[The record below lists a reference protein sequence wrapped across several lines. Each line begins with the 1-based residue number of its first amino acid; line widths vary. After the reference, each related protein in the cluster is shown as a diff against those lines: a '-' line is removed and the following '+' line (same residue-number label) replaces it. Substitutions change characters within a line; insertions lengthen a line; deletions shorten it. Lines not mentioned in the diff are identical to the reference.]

1 MRKFD
6 LIAKSFQL
14 QDKFMQLRAKSWD
27 MVLDRNVSEEDHQAY
42 CDAVSAAH
50 RELLALSY
58 DLPMQY
64 FLDLVSE
71 RLAQ

>member
-6 LIAKSFQL
+6 VILKAFAL
-14 QDKFMQLRAKSWD
+14 QDKFMQLRAKSRD
-27 MVLDRNVSEEDHQAY
+27 MVLDRNVSEEDHQAC

-64 FLDLVSE
+64 FLDLMSE
-71 RLAQ
+71 RHAQ